1 MEKIV
6 GYYYEGGQNEHSA
19 LDIYKMT
26 TPHAARLFTRNSIKQ
41 EHIETIEVSGKRE
54 ARQILK
60 EMGAQEWNF

>member
-26 TPHAARLFTRNSIKQ
+26 TPHHARLFTRNSIKQ
-41 EHIETIEVSGKRE
+41 EHIETIEVSGKRD

-60 EMGAQEWNF
+60 EMGGQPYNF